1 MKATRSHLLREFK
14 RNHLAQFATVFVFV
28 LIITA
33 LFAPA
38 LAPHDPEKFD
48 LRNRNKPPVFLE
60 GGLWKYPLGSDPHGR
75 DVLSRIMYGSRVSLG
90 VALSGVSI
98 AVVVGV
104 FLGVVAGVLGG
115 YWDSVIM
122 RLVDIL
128 LSLPLILIALLVVA
142 VMGFKLSNIILV
154 MGGIGW
160 IWHARIVRGNVL
172 RIREEQFM
180 LAAVMLGT
188 SRIKIVLRHVLPN
201 VLAPILVTATMQLG
215 WMIIVESGLSFFGI
229 SGTTLS
235 WGWDIAFGRKYLGT
249 AWWIASFPG
258 LAIFLTVLSLNVL
271 GDFLRDVIDP
281 YSKQVNIG

>member
-1 MKATRSHLLREFK
+1 
-14 RNHLAQFATVFVFV
+14 
-28 LIITA
+28 
-33 LFAPA
+33 
-38 LAPHDPEKFD
+38 
-48 LRNRNKPPVFLE
+48 
-60 GGLWKYPLGSDPHGR
+60 
-75 DVLSRIMYGSRVSLG
+75 
-90 VALSGVSI
+90 
-98 AVVVGV
+98 
-104 FLGVVAGVLGG
+104 
-115 YWDSVIM
+115 M

-142 VMGFKLSNIILV
+142 IMGFKLINIILV

-172 RIREEQFM
+172 RIREEQYI
-180 LAAVMLGT
+180 LAAVMVGT
-188 SRIKIVLRHVLPN
+188 ARVKMVFRHVLPN

-258 LAIFLTVLSLNVL
+258 LTIFLTVLSLNVL
-271 GDFLRDVIDP
+271 GDFFRDVIDP
-281 YSKQVNIG
+281 YSKQMPMG